1 MSPLTE
7 QGQRLVADIAQ
18 RYNLS
23 TDAVL
28 HMLIAVNNG
37 NGTQAQFN
45 LPELGGMGQWS
56 IGGMTM
62 VGDMFN
68 NGLKATVDALCNELS
83 QALGSQQVFEPYR
96 PAPMGT
102 QSQSQGH
109 GSGASLYVQ
118 GGGYG
123 NSWPPEL
130 GTPSSTGAQNN
141 LRYAVFP
148 QTRRLAIDFGG
159 RVEVYDTGDHQIGG
173 VGQQQSGD
181 QSLTFTSQYG
191 LVRVAD
197 LPRAQMDQG
206 GAGYPPE
213 PSYVAEPAPAA
224 DMRQMSGPQAAAS
237 PNADEILS
245 LIGKLADLKSSGIL
259 SDAEFEAKKSE
270 LLSRL

>member
-45 LPELGGMGQWS
+45 HPEVGGMGQWS

-68 NGLKATVDALCNELS
+68 NGLKATVDALCSELS
-83 QALGSQQVFEPYR
+83 QGLGSQQVFEPYR
-96 PAPMGT
+96 PAPMSM
-102 QSQSQGH
+102 QSQSQGY
-109 GSGASLYVQ
+109 GSGTSLYVQ
-118 GGGYG
+118 GGYG
-123 NSWPPEL
+123 NSWPQEL
-130 GTPSSTGAQNN
+130 GAPSSTGSQNN

-159 RVEVYDTGDHQIGG
+159 RIEVYDTGDHQIGG

-197 LPRAQMDQG
+197 LPRVQMDQG
-206 GAGYPPE
+206 GAGYQPE
-213 PSYVAEPAPAA
+213 PSYVPDPAPVAE
-224 DMRQMSGPQAAAS
+224 MPQMSGAQPAAS
-237 PNADEILS
+237 PNADEILT

>member
-45 LPELGGMGQWS
+45 HPEVGGMGQWS

-68 NGLKATVDALCNELS
+68 NGLKATVDALCSELS
-83 QALGSQQVFEPYR
+83 QGLGSQQVFEPYR
-96 PAPMGT
+96 PAPMST
-102 QSQSQGH
+102 QSQSQGY
-109 GSGASLYVQ
+109 GSGTSLYVQ
-118 GGGYG
+118 GGYG
-123 NSWPPEL
+123 NSWPQEL
-130 GTPSSTGAQNN
+130 GAPSSTGAQNN

-159 RVEVYDTGDHQIGG
+159 RIEVYDTGDHQIGG

-197 LPRAQMDQG
+197 LPRVQMDQG
-206 GAGYPPE
+206 GAGYQPE
-213 PSYVAEPAPAA
+213 PSYVPDPAPVAE
-224 DMRQMSGPQAAAS
+224 MSQMSGAQPAAS
-237 PNADEILS
+237 PNADEILT